1 MEVDEW
7 IFSDLEA
14 INEKWTKHAANRS
27 ECDTRLDTEEAGNGS
42 MIDEMKEE
50 IALQKVQITSQQG
63 QIASLQED
71 LSKLSEIVEKLQESQ
86 AAAATAT
93 TFGLGKLL
101 ECEPDANARQ
111 MEE

>member
-1 MEVDEW
+1 
-7 IFSDLEA
+7 
-14 INEKWTKHAANRS
+14 
-27 ECDTRLDTEEAGNGS
+27 
-42 MIDEMKEE
+42 MKEE

-86 AAAATAT
+86 AATAT